1 MAFAANL
8 DYYDFRQEGHRVEF
22 KDTENLDAGLEY
34 KGVVYNEM
42 KGVVGDPQ
50 SAFMYK
56 LNEHLF
62 EKSQYRFNSGGDPR
76 FITDLT
82 YDDLKSFHA
91 DYYHPTNGHIFTYG
105 DLDFTK
111 HLEFIEEQVLANY
124 EVNWFWKIKRFS
136 QSPKQKLSCRTRWP
150 RLTLRLS
157 MVLVM
162 CVRSSVKIHMRHFCL
177 ISCLS
182 CCLKDLIHHSTKR
195 LLKVDLHQTS
205 VPVLDL
211 TTHKDKQL
219 LQLVF
224 KVSQKVIEI
233 NANRHFL
240 ILLKRSLITEFLKTY
255 LIQHCIKLNLLPRE
269 LKSILVWCLFLI

>member
-124 EVNWFWKIKRFS
+124 DRNTNIRSE
-136 QSPKQKLSCRTRWP
+136 L
-150 RLTLRLS
+150 
-157 MVLVM
+157 VLEDKKVQP
-162 CVRSSVKIHMRHFCL
+162 I
-177 ISCLS
+177 
-182 CCLKDLIHHSTKR
+182 TKTETFMP
-195 LLKVDLHQTS
+195 DQMT
-205 VPVLDL
+205 
-211 TTHKDKQL
+211 
-219 LQLVF
+219 
-224 KVSQKVIEI
+224 E
-233 NANRHFL
+233 AN
-240 ILLKRSLITEFLKTY
+240 T
-255 LIQHCIKLNLLPRE
+255 
-269 LKSILVWCLFLI
+269 